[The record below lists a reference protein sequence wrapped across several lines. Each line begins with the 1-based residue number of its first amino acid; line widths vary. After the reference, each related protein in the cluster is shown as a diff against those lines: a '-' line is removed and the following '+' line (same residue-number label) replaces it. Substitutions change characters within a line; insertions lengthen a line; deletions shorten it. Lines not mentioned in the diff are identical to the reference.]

1 MKTSVLLSSLL
12 LVGLAC
18 AEDTETKVQFKDL
31 PPAVQKM
38 AKEQEG
44 NGATLRGYSKEIENG
59 KTFYELETRVKG
71 NRNKDRI
78 PQLHRSDRDIL
89 MDESGAVVEVEQQVE
104 IGKIPGT
111 AIDGLRRE
119 AAGATIL
126 RVESVTKGG
135 TVSYEAVIVR
145 NGKKKEIA
153 VSADGSAIHE

>member
-71 NRNKDRI
+71 N
-78 PQLHRSDRDIL
+78 DRDIL